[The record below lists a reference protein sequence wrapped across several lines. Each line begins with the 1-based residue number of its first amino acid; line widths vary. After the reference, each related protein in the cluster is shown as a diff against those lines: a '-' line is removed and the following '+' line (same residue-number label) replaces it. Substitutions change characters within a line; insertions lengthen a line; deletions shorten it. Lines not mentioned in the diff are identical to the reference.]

1 MKIFLSSH
9 VLQLFPTDDDIPPKK
24 RYKMSRRDSLTDIPS
39 SKATNE
45 KVDTCG
51 TSIAKD
57 NDENTQ
63 KANGSSLEAP
73 KIELGRSLSSK
84 WTTGA
89 GPRIGCLRE
98 YPAEL
103 QIQALE
109 QVNLSPKVKPGP
121 YSSGTGNAPI
131 PSPRPSPKFQLSPR
145 VAYMGHT
152 SPRIQTTKC

>member
-1 MKIFLSSH
+1 
-9 VLQLFPTDDDIPPKK
+9 
-24 RYKMSRRDSLTDIPS
+24 MSRKDSFMDAPS

-45 KVDTCG
+45 KVDTCD

-57 NDENTQ
+57 NDGNTQ
-63 KANGSSLEAP
+63 KVNGSSLEAP
-73 KIELGRSLSSK
+73 KVELGRSLSSR

-98 YPAEL
+98 YPTEL

-109 QVNLSPKVKPGP
+109 QVNLSPKVKLGP
-121 YSSGTGNAPI
+121 CSAGTGNAPI
-131 PSPRPSPKFQLSPR
+131 PSPRPSPNLQLSPT